1 MITVPLPR
9 WRDLFKAFLL
19 QADDDVLS
27 KPWRENDDNAFWFS
41 RSAWSLFIIAQL
53 RNFFFNEPKPNIWV
67 PDLFCNDALSQLR
80 NLNVNLIFYPVADNM
95 SPNISECKLLARTK
109 KPGIFILVHYFGLE
123 NESNEI
129 ANFCKDNS
137 AWLIED
143 ATHVLKPNGNI
154 GAIGDFVIYSP
165 HKHLPIPD
173 GAILLIRSLGPSQFK
188 INDYLIL
195 VDRLG
200 KLRLQLFKQQSNF
213 NLYFFYWI
221 TKKIIQILGM
231 QNILILKSAKK
242 TLDLNLNNSNNPRMS
257 NASKN
262 LLQGMISKLHDI
274 SSIRQSNRD
283 LWQSFIYLL
292 AGDSVKFAN
301 QTSPYLATFSIAD
314 TQKNEYVYSLL
325 QKNSIPVLKWPDF
338 PPEVVNNSEKY
349 NVAKKIY
356 QNYFFLPI
364 HQTISKKEI
373 LKLAKNLLY
382 QTYSTWQIKTL
393 QYTEWDFFW
402 QKCTSSNLPQSWQ
415 YGNSNALDKNFLSQC
430 YLIFGDY
437 NQPIAIAHVL
447 VKSWPI
453 IGGVVRLNRGPLLLN
468 ACSEAEE
475 IALKSKVLGVLTR
488 ELNKKNYKFFY
499 YAPDLIEGKF
509 AFDALSLFGF
519 IRLSKPPWESTKIS
533 LQMEEEDLLRSF
545 NGKWRNQM
553 RKGLKLGVSV
563 RNYEKNNE
571 NLNFLINTYIKFKSD
586 RGFRGPSEKLIRS
599 LFVQSGA
606 DWKFNFFVAYG
617 SDLYEESSVLGILVS
632 IISGDTSIY
641 FLGLANNQGRAMQ
654 ANSVLLW
661 HAILNAKM
669 NNCLWFDV
677 GGLGEETPKGIA
689 EFKRGLNGLPYKLI
703 GEWKRFCFLI

>member
-1 MITVPLPR
+1 MITAPLPR

-27 KPWRENDDNAFWFS
+27 KPWRQNDDNAFWFS
-41 RSAWSLFIIAQL
+41 KSAWSLLIIAQL
-53 RNFFFNEPKPNIWV
+53 RNYFFNEPNPNIWV

-95 SPNISECKLLARTK
+95 SPNISECKILARAK
-109 KPGIFILVHYFGLE
+109 KPDIFILVHYFGLE
-123 NESNEI
+123 NESNET

-154 GAIGDFVIYSP
+154 GTIGDFIIYSP

-200 KLRLQLFKQQSNF
+200 KLRLQLFNQQNNF
-213 NLYFFYWI
+213 NPHIFYWI
-221 TKKIIQILGM
+221 AKKIIQIFGM
-231 QNILILKSAKK
+231 HNILILKSAKK
-242 TLDLNLNNSNNPRMS
+242 TLELNLNNSINPRMS
-257 NASKN
+257 NFSKN

-292 AGDSVKFAN
+292 AGESVNFAN

-314 TQKNEYVYSLL
+314 SQKNEYIYCLL

-338 PPEVVNNSEKY
+338 PPEVINNSERHK
-349 NVAKKIY
+349 VAKKIY
-356 QNYFFLPI
+356 QNYFFLPV
-364 HQTISKKEI
+364 HQTVSKKEVNR
-373 LKLAKNLLY
+373 LAQNSLDQISLA
-382 QTYSTWQIKTL
+382 WQIRPL
-393 QYTEWDFFW
+393 QYSEWDFFW
-402 QKCTSSNLPQSWQ
+402 QKCLSSNLLQSWQ
-415 YGNSNALDKNFLSQC
+415 YCQSIALDKKFLTQC
-430 YLIFGDY
+430 YLILDNY
-437 NQPIAIAHVL
+437 NQPIAIAQLL
-447 VKSWPI
+447 VKSWPV
-453 IGGVVRLNRGPLLLN
+453 IGGVARLNRGPLLLN
-468 ACSEAEE
+468 TYSEKDE

-488 ELNKKNYKFFY
+488 ELSKNNYIFFY
-499 YAPDLIEGKF
+499 YAPDLVESKF
-509 AFDALSLFGF
+509 AFDSMSLLGF
-519 IRLSKPPWESTKIS
+519 RKLSKSPWESAKIM
-533 LQMEEEDLLRSF
+533 LRLGEDDLLMSF
-545 NGKWRNQM
+545 SGKWRNQM

-563 RNYEKNNE
+563 RKYENNNE
-571 NLNFLINTYIKFKSD
+571 NLNLLIKTYCKFKSD
-586 RGFRGPSEKLIRS
+586 RGFKGPSEKLLRS
-599 LFVQSGA
+599 LFFQTGEK
-606 DWKFNFFVAYG
+606 WRLNFFVAYG
-617 SDLYEESSVLGILVS
+617 SDASEGDSELGILVS
-632 IISGDTSIY
+632 IISGDTAIY
-641 FLGLANNQGRAMQ
+641 FLGFANDRGRAMQ

-661 HAILNAKM
+661 HAILNAKK

-689 EFKRGLNGLPYKLI
+689 EFKRGLNGRPYKLI
-703 GEWKRFCFLI
+703 GEWRRFCFLI